1 MAEEKDWSSL
11 LDTADKSLPADG
23 DEPLSDGEKLLALFA
38 GDDSDNP
45 LQIPS
50 IPDNHTSASLTS
62 PDGVAYLAE
71 DIGVSADRKPLT
83 DSQSDICQDDSEE
96 LGWVSYDPGTFHIHE
111 NLFLEEHTG
120 SQPEFTSWDEEVA
133 RFEGKTL
140 EVSDPVPVP
149 DSDEISGYGEE
160 TSLMSG
166 GRGNNDVIIPV
177 LPTAAAAQAP
187 DSDRKEEASTH
198 PSIEEISIPLPSL
211 SLPPIIKAQEPDMSA
226 DTAEDNETAETQSE
240 TNAPI
245 RPAVRTSARIFTHP
259 TSRDIPIPE
268 PYRPATEGTLTS
280 TGDEAG
286 NTSDDTLKA
295 PVEVSDSSRTETA
308 EQTPAEEPNSVEAEA
323 NDEAAEQPDDNQAP
337 INPPHLEDYFA
348 FRDLSHLTR
357 VVTIA
362 CIIPIVV
369 AWSLLGYS
377 LYVGRETALQQS
389 YSETLSQAEVY
400 REHAE
405 RNLSLADE
413 FTSYIKRSY
422 EQGQLHSY
430 KLFEDKS
437 KWRALPYTIYI
448 TDANDQLITGR
459 YPGGSEQFA
468 GLYADHFAVNKAVNS
483 DNLYISRSL
492 WDDWSKSWVFSAS
505 RRLNAPDGTY
515 AGSII
520 FTISPNQFFDYYR
533 PSDSDEDAQ
542 RIFLLGRDLVIRA
555 AKTSSQDFVDSLLHN
570 QQIIANLKSGTSG
583 SFIAPADTDKE
594 PYIYSYAALTRYPL
608 IVVTGRSKAAALA
621 DINRR
626 AINYVVLALV
636 CMISG
641 FVLWRLLLKLIAR
654 QYDTEKNLRIVQAEL
669 RQSVEMRTAELVAA
683 NSTLTETNNSL
694 ASLNRDLGD
703 EIDRRRLAEDA
714 RRMAAE
720 KLEYIAYHDTLTEL
734 PNDAYLADWLR
745 KEIANNGTG
754 IIGRI
759 YINNLDEV
767 NDAFG
772 YDIGNQLIHL
782 VAGELVREAIAHT
795 GSVIAHLGEGRFCFV
810 VPGVANAEKA
820 AELADTVQTAL
831 TRITEVQSI
840 LIHVSA
846 TIGFVL
852 YPEHGTD
859 PTELMQNADNA
870 IVAARTDGQNG
881 WCLYDEQ
888 MKEVLRDR
896 MTLTAQLR
904 QAISNGEFLLLYQP
918 KLSVVTGKVKSFE
931 ALIRW
936 HSPVLGMVRPDK
948 FIPLAEQNGLIG
960 PIDEW
965 VMREGCRFAKRL
977 RDSGWSNVTV
987 AINVGGGQFAAE
999 DFLDGVR
1006 NTIAEIGIPN
1016 QAIEIEITE
1025 TAVISSLE
1033 QAIEK
1038 ISQLRESGIR
1048 IALDDFGV
1056 RYSTLSYLLRLP
1068 FDTLKVDKSFVDNIG
1083 VTNHGTDIVRMII
1096 ELAHLLGKEV
1106 VAEGVES
1113 RDQYDIL
1120 SKLHCD
1126 IIQGYYFSKPL
1137 NETNAL
1143 EYLRR
1148 EERWSM

>member
-11 LDTADKSLPADG
+11 LESADKSQSSDS
-23 DEPLSDGEKLLALFA
+23 DKPLSDGEKLLALFA

-71 DIGVSADRKPLT
+71 DIGVSADKNPLVE
-83 DSQSDICQDDSEE
+83 SQSDTCQDDSEE

-111 NLFLEEHTG
+111 NLFSEEHTG

-140 EVSDPVPVP
+140 EVSDPIPVP
-149 DSDEISGYGEE
+149 DSEDISDYGEA

-166 GRGNNDVIIPV
+166 GRGNNDVIIPI
-177 LPTAAAAQAP
+177 LPTAVPASDAEQQPDAP
-187 DSDRKEEASTH
+187 GR
-198 PSIEEISIPLPSL
+198 PSIEDISIPLPSL
-211 SLPPIIKAQEPDMSA
+211 SLPTIDKAPEPAQSA
-226 DTAEDNETAETQSE
+226 DTTKDNDTTEAQSDTKTAPA
-240 TNAPI
+240 API
-245 RPAVRTSARIFTHP
+245 RPSAGIFTHS

-268 PYRPATEGTLTS
+268 PYRPARETELS
-280 TGDEAG
+280 ASDEETDKTTDVDANG
-286 NTSDDTLKA
+286 RDLSPN
-295 PVEVSDSSRTETA
+295 ETA
-308 EQTPAEEPNSVEAEA
+308 EQTPTEEPTSIEPDDA
-323 NDEAAEQPDDNQAP
+323 DESAEQPDDSQAP
-337 INPPHLEDYFA
+337 VTPPHLEDYFA
-348 FRDLSHLTR
+348 FRDLSHLTK
-357 VVTIA
+357 VVTLA
-362 CIIPIVV
+362 CIVPILV
-369 AWSLLGYS
+369 AWSLLAYS
-377 LYVGRETALQQS
+377 LYVGRETALEQS

-422 EQGQLHSY
+422 EQGELHSY
-430 KLFEDKS
+430 KLFEDKT

-448 TDANDQLITGR
+448 TDANDRLITGR
-459 YPGGSEQFA
+459 YPGSSEQFA
-468 GLYADHFAVNKAVNS
+468 GLYADHFAVNRAVDS

-505 RRLNAPDGTY
+505 RRLNAPDGSY

-520 FTISPNQFFDYYR
+520 FTISPNQFFDYYQQ
-533 PSDSDEDAQ
+533 SDHAVDAQ

-555 AKTSSQDFVDSLLHN
+555 TRTGSQDFIDSLLHN
-570 QQIIANLKSGTSG
+570 PQVSANLKSGTSG
-583 SFIAPADTDKE
+583 SFIAPADTDQE

-608 IVVTGRSKAAALA
+608 IVVTGRSKAVALA

-626 AINYVVLALV
+626 AINYVALALV
-636 CMISG
+636 CMVSG

-694 ASLNRDLGD
+694 ATLNRDLGD

-745 KEIANNGTG
+745 KEIANNSQG

-759 YINNLDEV
+759 YINNLDEI

-782 VAGELVREAIAHT
+782 VAGELVREAISHS

-810 VPGVANAEKA
+810 VPGAATPEKV

-831 TRITEVQSI
+831 NRITEVQSI

-846 TIGFVL
+846 TMGFVL

-859 PTELMQNADNA
+859 PTELLQNADNA
-870 IVAARTDGQNG
+870 IVAARTDSQNG

-904 QAISNGEFLLLYQP
+904 QAINNGEFLLLYQP

-936 HSPVLGMVRPDK
+936 HSPVLGMVRPDR

-977 RDSGWSNVTV
+977 HDSGWSNVTV

>member
-11 LDTADKSLPADG
+11 LDAADKSLPSDS

-71 DIGVSADRKPLT
+71 DIGVSADKNSLPN
-83 DSQSDICQDDSEE
+83 SQSDICADDSEE
-96 LGWVSYDPGTFHIHE
+96 LGWVSYDPGTFQIHE
-111 NLFLEEHTG
+111 NMFREEHTG

-149 DSDEISGYGEE
+149 DSDDISGYGEE

-177 LPTAAAAQAP
+177 LPTVAAAQTP
-187 DSDRKEEASTH
+187 DSVRKEEVPAR
-198 PSIEEISIPLPSL
+198 PSVEDISIPLPSL
-211 SLPPIIKAQEPDMSA
+211 SLQPIAKAPEPASSPEPVVAD
-226 DTAEDNETAETQSE
+226 DTAESKPEVKPPVS
-240 TNAPI
+240 
-245 RPAVRTSARIFTHP
+245 PAVHTPARIFTHS

-268 PYRPATEGTLTS
+268 PYRPSTEGTLTS

-286 NTSDDTLKA
+286 NASDETPKA
-295 PVEVSDSSRTETA
+295 PVEVGDSGRTETDKQA
-308 EQTPAEEPNSVEAEA
+308 PAEEPNSVEAET
-323 NDEAAEQPDDNQAP
+323 DEEAAEQPDDNQGP
-337 INPPHLEDYFA
+337 IKPPHLEDYFA
-348 FRDLSHLTR
+348 FRDLSHLTK

-377 LYVGRETALQQS
+377 LYVGRETALKQS

-430 KLFEDKS
+430 RLFEDNS

-448 TDANDQLITGR
+448 TDANDQLTTGR

-533 PSDSDEDAQ
+533 PSDSDEDDQ

-555 AKTSSQDFVDSLLHN
+555 TRTGSQDFIDSLLHN
-570 QQIIANLKSGTSG
+570 PQVTANLKSGTSG
-583 SFIAPADTDKE
+583 SFIAPADTDQE
-594 PYIYSYAALTRYPL
+594 PYIYSYAALARYPL
-608 IVVTGRSKAAALA
+608 IVVTGRSKATALA

-626 AINYVVLALV
+626 TINYVALALV

-694 ASLNRDLGD
+694 ATLNRDLGD

-782 VAGELVREAIAHT
+782 VAGELVREAITHT

-810 VPGVANAEKA
+810 VPGAAAAENA
-820 AELADTVQTAL
+820 AELADTIQTAL

-904 QAISNGEFLLLYQP
+904 QAICNGEFLLLYQP